1 MSEQESAVPVE
12 IDEGDTRPVNLAA
25 KILVVDDQEAN
36 LVATRAALEPLSRAV
51 VTASS
56 GAEAL
61 AYLLDHEFA
70 LALIDVGMPGMDGYE
85 LARMIR
91 ARERTQHLPIIF
103 MTSHSHDESSVLRAY
118 AKARPLAAGFLPPAS
133 RPHSSET
140 KSHRMRDRTS
150 RGGTWRRDRL
160 YGG

>member
-85 LARMIR
+85 LASM
-91 ARERTQHLPIIF
+91 L
-103 MTSHSHDESSVLRAY
+103 
-118 AKARPLAAGFLPPAS
+118 
-133 RPHSSET
+133 
-140 KSHRMRDRTS
+140 
-150 RGGTWRRDRL
+150 RRDARFAELRL
-160 YGG
+160 IAVTGYGQAEDRQRAARVGFDAHLVKPVEIEQVARVLGDLLEAKG